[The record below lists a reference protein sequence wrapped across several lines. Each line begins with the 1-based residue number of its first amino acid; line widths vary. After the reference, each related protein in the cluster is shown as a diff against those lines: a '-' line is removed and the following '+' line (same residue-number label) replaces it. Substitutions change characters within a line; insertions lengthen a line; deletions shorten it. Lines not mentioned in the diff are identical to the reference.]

1 MIGVK
6 MNKFEFEHD
15 LWQKGYKFIAGCDE
29 VGRGCIAGPVF
40 ACAIIMDP
48 KSNIAGVNDSKQI
61 SDKKRREL
69 KELILNECLAYKVI
83 AISNEEIDQI
93 NILEASRKAMEEAV
107 KALEIQPDYILT
119 DCMKLH
125 TSIPFLDIIKGD
137 EKSYTISCA
146 SIVAKVMR
154 DDLMIELSK
163 EFPDYDWDKN
173 KGYPTKYHKEQ
184 LAKKGITKHH
194 RLSYEP
200 VKKVLGNN

>member
-1 MIGVK
+1 
-6 MNKFEFEHD
+6 MNKFEYEQN
-15 LWQKGYKFIAGCDE
+15 LWNQGYKYICGCDE
-29 VGRGCIAGPVF
+29 VGRGCIAGPVY

-48 KSNIAGVNDSKQI
+48 KSNIPGVNDSKQI

-69 KELILNECLAYKVI
+69 KELILKECLTYKVI
-83 AISNEEIDQI
+83 AITNEEIDKI

-107 KALEIQPDYILT
+107 KGLEIEPDYILT

-125 TSIPFLDIIKGD
+125 TSIPYLDIIKGD

-154 DDLMIELSK
+154 DDFMIELSRD
-163 EFPDYDWDKN
+163 FPGYDWDKN

-184 LAKKGITKHH
+184 LSKIGITKHH
-194 RLSYEP
+194 RLTYEP
-200 VKKVLGNN
+200 VKKILNNK

>member
-1 MIGVK
+1 
-6 MNKFEFEHD
+6 MNKFEFEQD
-15 LWQKGYKFIAGCDE
+15 LWSKGYKNICGCDE
-29 VGRGCIAGPVF
+29 VGRGCIAGPVY

-69 KELILNECLAYKVI
+69 KELILKECLAYKVI

-125 TSIPFLDIIKGD
+125 TSIPYTDIIKGD

-154 DDLMIELSK
+154 DDFMIELSK
-163 EFPDYDWDKN
+163 EFPDYDWNKN

-184 LAKKGITKHH
+184 LLKKGITKHH

-200 VKKVLGNN
+200 VKKILNNN